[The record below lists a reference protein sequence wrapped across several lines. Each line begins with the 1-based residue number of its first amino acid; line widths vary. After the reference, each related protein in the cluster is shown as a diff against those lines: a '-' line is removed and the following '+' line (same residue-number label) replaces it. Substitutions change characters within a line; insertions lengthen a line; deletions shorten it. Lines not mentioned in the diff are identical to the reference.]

1 MTARIAGLMAAGL
14 AAVVG
19 SGAASAEAPRRSP
32 PPSAPAPAAAAD
44 KRSPD
49 QLRKEVVERM
59 RALRAWRI
67 VEELKLD
74 ESTSAKLFPVLAKY
88 DEQELA
94 FAAERRQIAEEIR
107 VLLAAPKPDDAKL
120 TAAINR
126 MIANRAKRQAS
137 RDERIRDVRKVL
149 TPVQQAKL
157 VLLLPR
163 IERDFAR
170 YIRDIADGNRPDDGP

>member
-1 MTARIAGLMAAGL
+1 VTARIAGLLAAGL
-14 AAVVG
+14 VAVVA
-19 SGAASAEAPRRSP
+19 SGGASAEAPRRSP
-32 PPSAPAPAAAAD
+32 PPSAAAPAATAD

-94 FAAERRQIAEEIR
+94 LAAERREIAQEIR
-107 VLLAAPKPDDAKL
+107 GLLAAPQPDDAKL

-126 MIANRAKRQAS
+126 MIANRAKRQTS
-137 RDERIRDVRKVL
+137 RDDRIRDVRKVL

-163 IERDFAR
+163 LEREFAHV
-170 YIRDIADGNRPDDGP
+170 IRDVAEGNDGQ

>member
-1 MTARIAGLMAAGL
+1 VTARIAGLLAAGL
-14 AAVVG
+14 VAVVG

-32 PPSAPAPAAAAD
+32 PPSAPAPGAPAD

>member
-1 MTARIAGLMAAGL
+1 VTARTAGLLVAAL
-14 AAVVG
+14 AAVAG
-19 SGAASAEAPRRSP
+19 SGGASAETPRRSP
-32 PPSAPAPAAAAD
+32 PPAGTASASAAD

-49 QLRKEVVERM
+49 ELRKEVVERM

-74 ESTSAKLFPVLAKY
+74 ETTSAKLFPILAKY

-94 FAAERRQIAEEIR
+94 FAVERRQIAQEIR
-107 VLLAAPKPDDAKL
+107 GLLAAPKPDDAKL

-126 MIANRAKRQAS
+126 IIANRTKKQAS

-163 IERDFAR
+163 LEREFAHV
-170 YIRDIADGNRPDDGP
+170 IRDVAEGNPPDEGR

>member
-1 MTARIAGLMAAGL
+1 MTPRIAGLLAAGL
-14 AAVVG
+14 AVVVG
-19 SGAASAEAPRRSP
+19 TGGASAEAPRRP
-32 PPSAPAPAAAAD
+32 PAPSTAAPAASAD

-59 RALRAWRI
+59 RALRAWKI

-88 DEQELA
+88 DEQELT
-94 FAAERRQIAEEIR
+94 FSAERREIAQEIR
-107 VLLAAPKPDDAKL
+107 GLLAAPKPDDAKL

-126 MIANRAKRQAS
+126 MLANRAKRQTS

-163 IERDFAR
+163 LEREFAHA
-170 YIRDIADGNRPDDGP
+170 IRDVAEGNDGQ

>member
-1 MTARIAGLMAAGL
+1 VTARIAGLLAAGL

-19 SGAASAEAPRRSP
+19 SGAASAEAPRRSSS
-32 PPSAPAPAAAAD
+32 PSAPSPAAAD

-107 VLLAAPKPDDAKL
+107 GLLAAPKPDDAKL

-126 MIANRAKRQAS
+126 IIANRAKRQAS